1 MIRFHLT
8 GMKKKSRFKLGLFI
22 LAFFF
27 LFLNGK
33 GEGAKEPGPE
43 ELYKDA
49 RQAFYSHKD
58 SGNPS
63 KDRRAWIEIAAQFKK
78 VYDRFPKSHRSDD
91 ALYTLARIH
100 GDLFT
105 KYKNEKDVDDALA
118 YFTKLTTEYTS
129 SRLADDAQVQ
139 IAEIFLNEKKDS
151 KRALAAYEKIPE
163 LFPEGDKLN
172 EANKMIAYLKK
183 DVPRE
188 ANGEKNLVRVNAI
201 RYWSNPTYTRVVID
215 LASALEFKEKK
226 LSGEDKLYIDLY
238 NAALPEDIIK
248 NVISVQDG
256 LLKEIRASQHKP
268 GVARIEFDAKN
279 FRDFEVFSYED
290 PFRVVVDIRGQ
301 AKPQNAAPEKAAAS
315 TPLPLEKNTA
325 PSSLIPEKTAAIAP
339 LTPEKTATNTRLV
352 PPSEN
357 PVETKLAQ
365 PNPLDVKRIVLD
377 PGHGGKDLGATG
389 YHGIQEKEIVL
400 DIATRLKKILL
411 EKLSCKVVMTRDT
424 DVYIPLEERTAIANT
439 SSGDIFVSIHG
450 NSAPRKEAYGIE
462 TFFLSNALSERA
474 MQTALRENMVATKE
488 MSDDLRFILSDM
500 LANSNM
506 KESSEMA
513 GMVQKYLVQ
522 GLQKNYT
529 RIKDLGAKGG
539 PFYVLHGANMPSVLV
554 EVAFLSNP
562 MEAQRILDPEYRD
575 RIALALYNGIKQY
588 IQEFK
593 FAFKSGG

>member
-1 MIRFHLT
+1 MY
-8 GMKKKSRFKLGLFI
+8 SKLVLF
-22 LAFFF
+22 LLVFLF

-63 KDRRAWIEIAAQFKK
+63 KDRRAWVEIAALFKK
-78 VYDRFPKSHRSDD
+78 VYERFPKSHRSDD

-105 KYKNEKDVDDALA
+105 KYKNEKDVDEALSC
-118 YFTKLTTEYTS
+118 FTKLTTEYPS
-129 SRLADDAQVQ
+129 SRLADDAQLQ
-139 IAEIFLNEKKDS
+139 IAEIFLNEKKDG
-151 KRALAAYEKIPE
+151 KRALAAYEKILE

-172 EANKMIAYLKK
+172 EANKMIALLKK
-183 DVPRE
+183 DVPKE

-201 RYWSNPTYTRVVID
+201 RHWSNPTYTRVVID

-226 LSGEDKLYIDLY
+226 LSGQDKIYIDLY
-238 NAALPEDIIK
+238 NAVLPEEIIK

-256 LLKEIRASQHKP
+256 LLKEIRASQYKP
-268 GVARIEFDAKN
+268 GVARVEFDAKN

-290 PFRVVVDIRGQ
+290 PFRVVVDIRGH
-301 AKPQNAAPEKAAAS
+301 AKPQNAAPEKVTAS
-315 TPLPLEKNTA
+315 APLPLEK
-325 PSSLIPEKTAAIAP
+325 TAASSP
-339 LTPEKTATNTRLV
+339 LTPEKTVALAPLPTEKAAPEAHTA
-352 PPSEN
+352 PPPEHSI
-357 PVETKLAQ
+357 ETKLSQ

-400 DIATRLKKILL
+400 DIVMRLKKILL
-411 EKLSCKVVMTRDT
+411 EKLSCKVVTTRDT

-439 SSGDIFVSIHG
+439 SNGDIFISVHG

-500 LANSNM
+500 LANNNM
-506 KESSEMA
+506 KESSELA
-513 GMVQKYLVQ
+513 GMIQKYMVQ

-529 RIKDLGAKGG
+529 KIKDLGAKGG

-575 RIALALYNGIKQY
+575 RIALALYSGIKQY

-593 FAFKSGG
+593 FAFKSGE